1 MCCNGVDRLDCEK
14 LRKALG
20 DASRKLS
27 NTLLKNV
34 VDTYRGENQAQTAFK
49 LMTNLTKENNFPLFG
64 RLVGWCER
72 LK

>member
-49 LMTNLTKENNFPLFG
+49 PMTNL
-64 RLVGWCER
+64 
-72 LK
+72 